1 MLNIIIKI
9 FIIISFYNNL
19 YSFNCQDI
27 TDKIK
32 ELKANNYHVLTI
44 DYPSEKIIIFNDE
57 DKIYAYITN
66 INAYVYYTRCY
77 LFDNRIIFKNILD
90 ENIQYSLLLSDKITY
105 LSLVQEFNSLEFSSD
120 NYDVSNSKLEYIHD
134 FYSKNKLI
142 PYIESN
148 EEIFAS
154 IKYNNK
160 DYNLT
165 LYDTNNTSQGS
176 PHEGGNVVS
185 SSTADTASTSPKEIR
200 LDHDIHTNPK
210 EHKLDSHLTLY
221 DTNNTSQGS
230 PHEGGNVVSSSTADT
245 ASTSPKE
252 IRLDHDIHT
261 NPKEHKLDSHLTL
274 YDTNNTSQG
283 SPHEGGNVHK
293 YHDNHLKRVNSSTD
307 DTAST
312 SKKIRLDHYTDTNP
326 KEHNLDSNLT
336 LYDADNTQ
344 GSPHEGGI
352 VVNSSTDDTA
362 STSKKIKL
370 DHYTDTNPK
379 EHNLAN
385 LSPELQKIIKEYGNF
400 NEHEPYD
407 ILYTTNKFDQK
418 SSRKFDLNKVLN
430 ILMKGKSLILLNKSF
445 IDYPNNIINQTREI
459 FFMVLTKIDDSQYK
473 LINYHLSDLNSIL
486 DETPIVYIGNVT
498 FYYKQI
504 INEIKY
510 CLIITNQDYFN
521 IDDFYVIG
529 ELSIKNNKFV
539 SSNSSDKQ
547 LSTSSSSNSKIKHSI
562 QELLNNH
569 FNDGN
574 YFIYNYDIY
583 SNIEETKELLNKII
597 STNRNNEKFIFIQKC
612 VIVNTTSQPS
622 CRRDIDFGII
632 LEPQK
637 YDSVTGTTYDIK
649 YIEYDFLLKNFK
661 TTDVFHSV
669 YVKFR
674 IKKDKRHL
682 YLELVI
688 INNGNETYKRLTLYT
703 LLKGDPINST
713 IIN

>member
-9 FIIISFYNNL
+9 FIIIAFYNNL

-44 DYPSEKIIIFNDE
+44 NYPSEKIIIFNDE

-210 EHKLDSHLTLY
+210 EHNLDSHLTLY
-221 DTNNTSQGS
+221 DADNTSQGS

-261 NPKEHKLDSHLTL
+261 NPKEHNLDSHLTL
-274 YDTNNTSQG
+274 YDADNTSQG

-293 YHDNHLKRVNSSTD
+293 YHGNHLKRVNSSTA

-312 SKKIRLDHYTDTNP
+312 SKKIRLDH
-326 KEHNLDSNLT
+326 H
-336 LYDADNTQ
+336 
-344 GSPHEGGI
+344 
-352 VVNSSTDDTA
+352 
-362 STSKKIKL
+362 
-370 DHYTDTNPK
+370 TDTNPK

-445 IDYPNNIINQTREI
+445 IDYPNNIINQPREI

-473 LINYHLSDLNSIL
+473 LINYHLSDLNAIL
-486 DETPIVYIGNVT
+486 DETLIVYIGNVN
-498 FYYKQI
+498 FYYEQI

-510 CLIITNQDYFN
+510 CLIINKDYFN

-529 ELSIKNNKFV
+529 ELSIKNNKLV
-539 SSNSSDKQ
+539 SSNSSDTQ
-547 LSTSSSSNSKIKHSI
+547 LTTSSSSNSKIKHSI
-562 QELLNNH
+562 QELLNKN

-574 YFIYNYDIY
+574 YFIYNYDIN
-583 SNIEETKELLNKII
+583 SNSEVTKTLLNKII

-612 VIVNTTSQPS
+612 VIINPTSQAS
-622 CRRDIDFGII
+622 CSRDILFGII

-649 YIEYDFLLKNFK
+649 YIEHDFLLENFK
-661 TTDVFHSV
+661 TNDIFHSV

-674 IKKDKRHL
+674 INKVRGQSF
-682 YLELVI
+682 LELVI
-688 INNGNETYKRLTLYT
+688 TNNGKKTYKRLTLYT
-703 LLKGDPINST
+703 LLKGDPINSI